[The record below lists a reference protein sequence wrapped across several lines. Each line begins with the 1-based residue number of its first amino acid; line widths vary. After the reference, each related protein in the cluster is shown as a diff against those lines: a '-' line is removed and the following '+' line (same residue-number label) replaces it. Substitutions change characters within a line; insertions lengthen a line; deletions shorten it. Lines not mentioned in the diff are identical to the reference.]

1 MCITGLWRDRTQQS
15 LCVIS
20 STWSS
25 PAGRP
30 YCILEA
36 GGGPRAL
43 RQRGGGGCSPTAATE
58 HAPSLEDW
66 DGRLLRTSQHL
77 PNESTKNKKAA
88 YEKTR
93 RKENE
98 FATSNRHNIH
108 KYKGAANQRFYI
120 EQSLCQICPSNS
132 CQNGHQKSTSWE
144 WFLITQKQQQATPP
158 PPPKGPL
165 TPRCKRCWSIIAD
178 TSFTWA
184 ANKPKIKPTT
194 NLPFLQSDWSGL
206 ILMTCFGGCIE
217 DRYS

>member
-43 RQRGGGGCSPTAATE
+43 RQRGAAVLRRLQSMPHPWKTEMEDCSE
-58 HAPSLEDW
+58 HLNVFPMSL
-66 DGRLLRTSQHL
+66 HK
-77 PNESTKNKKAA
+77 KNKKAA

-120 EQSLCQICPSNS
+120 EQSLCQIGPSNS
-132 CQNGHQKSTSWE
+132 CQNGHQKSNSWE

-158 PPPKGPL
+158 PPKGPL
-165 TPRCKRCWSIIAD
+165 APRCKRCWSIIAD
-178 TSFTWA
+178 SSFTWA
-184 ANKPKIKPTT
+184 ANKPKIKPTP
-194 NLPFLQSDWSGL
+194 NLRFLHSDWSGL
-206 ILMTCFGGCIE
+206 ILMTWFGGCIE
-217 DRYS
+217 DRSS